1 MKDFY
6 QILGVS
12 KDASNEEIKKAYR
25 KLAHQHHPDK
35 GGDENKFKEINE
47 AYQTLSNSEKRTQY
61 DQFGR
66 TFDNNAGNN
75 AGFDNS
81 WAWRGSEENFD
92 FDNLGDIFGDF
103 FGFGRSSSSS
113 SDLKKGKDIEVEMEL
128 SLESIL
134 KSQIKEFSLSKYIQC
149 SRCQGTGAEPGTKI
163 KECFTCRG
171 TGQVQKIVRTPV
183 GSFTTK
189 SVCPECGGEGFR
201 PEKACNVCKGTGRI
215 KDQENIKV
223 SIPAGVDTNQIIKVI
238 GKGEAGRKKGGS
250 GDLYI
255 RIIIK
260 KHPLFQREGDDLYL
274 TKNVSF
280 SQVALGDEIEIPT
293 LESKSILLKIPSGV
307 ESEKV
312 FRISGKGIPHF
323 SGYGKGNFYVK
334 IKTRTPNKLSK
345 KQKELFEQ
353 LKGEGL

>member
-25 KLAHQHHPDK
+25 KLAHQYHPDK
-35 GGDENKFKEINE
+35 GGDESKFKEINE
-47 AYQTLSNSEKRTQY
+47 AYQTLSNNEKKSQY
-61 DQFGR
+61 DQFGK
-66 TFDNNAGNN
+66 TFDNNAGFNN
-75 AGFDNS
+75 D
-81 WAWRGSEENFD
+81 WAWGGSGNNFD
-92 FDNLGDIFGDF
+92 SDNLEDLFENF
-103 FGFGRSSSSS
+103 FGFGKSSAKN
-113 SDLKKGKDIEVEMEL
+113 DLKKGKDIEIEMEL

-134 KSQIKEFSLSKYIQC
+134 NNQTKEFSLSKQIEC
-149 SRCQGTGAEPGTKI
+149 SRCQGIGAEPGTKT

-171 TGQVQKIVRTPV
+171 KGQVQKIIRTPL

-201 PEKACNVCKGTGRI
+201 PEKVCNVCKGTGRI
-215 KDQENIKV
+215 KGQENIKI
-223 SIPAGVDTNQIIKVI
+223 SIPFGVDTNQIIKIV
-238 GKGEAGRKKGGS
+238 GKGEAGRKKGEA

-260 KHPLFQREGDDLYL
+260 KHPLFKREGDDLYL
-274 TKNVSF
+274 IKDISF
-280 SQVALGDEIEIPT
+280 SQAALGDEIEIPT
-293 LESKSILLKIPSGV
+293 LENKNILLKIPSGV
-307 ESEKV
+307 ESGKV

-334 IKTRTPNKLSK
+334 VNIKTPKKLSK

-353 LKGEGL
+353 LKKEEL

>member
-12 KDASNEEIKKAYR
+12 KDASKEEIKKAYR
-25 KLAHQHHPDK
+25 KLAHQYHPDK
-35 GGDENKFKEINE
+35 GGDENKFKEKNE
-47 AYQTLSNSEKRTQY
+47 AYQTLSNNEKKTQY
-61 DQFGR
+61 DQFGK
-66 TFDNNAGNN
+66 TFDNNAGFNN
-75 AGFDNS
+75 N
-81 WAWRGSEENFD
+81 WAWGGSEENFD

-103 FGFGRSSSSS
+103 FGFGKSSAKNN
-113 SDLKKGKDIEVEMEL
+113 LKKGKAIEVEIEL

-134 KSQIKEFSLSKYIQC
+134 KNQIKEFSLSKYVQC
-149 SRCQGTGAEPGTKI
+149 SRCQGTGAEPGSKV

-171 TGQVQKIVRTPV
+171 TGQVQKIIRTPL

-189 SVCPECGGEGFR
+189 SVCPECGGEGFS

-215 KDQENIKV
+215 KGQENIKV
-223 SIPAGVDTNQIIKVI
+223 SVPAGVDTNQIIKIV
-238 GKGEAGRKKGGS
+238 GKGETGRKKGEA

-260 KHPLFQREGDDLYL
+260 KHPFFKREGDDLYL
-274 TKNVSF
+274 IKEISF
-280 SQVALGDEIEIPT
+280 SQAALGDEIEIPT
-293 LESKSILLKIPSGV
+293 LESKNILLKISSGV
-307 ESEKV
+307 ESGKV

-334 IKTRTPNKLSK
+334 IEVKTPDKLSK

-353 LKGEGL
+353 LKKEGL